1 MSLFDDAARFA
12 VEAHADMTRK
22 GGGLPYILHPFEV
35 ATIAASMTSD
45 EEVLAAAL
53 LHDVVE
59 DAGVDFNEL
68 RERFGNRVADLV
80 ASETENKYPGVP
92 KSQTWHRRKAESLEQ
107 LATATDDGVR
117 ILWVSDKLANMR
129 SLWRMVRR
137 EGDAAWS
144 HFNQADPSEHAWYYT
159 SVAKYTSQLSAT
171 DAWQELD
178 SLVSG
183 VFSKETE

>member
-80 ASETENKYPGVP
+80 ASETENKYPGSRWSSWQP
-92 KSQTWHRRKAESLEQ
+92 PRMMACAYCGSRTSLPTC
-107 LATATDDGVR
+107 A
-117 ILWVSDKLANMR
+117 
-129 SLWRMVRR
+129 
-137 EGDAAWS
+137 
-144 HFNQADPSEHAWYYT
+144 
-159 SVAKYTSQLSAT
+159 LSGE
-171 DAWQELD
+171 W
-178 SLVSG
+178 
-183 VFSKETE
+183 